1 MCDKKLPFEIF
12 LWGLKPNHET
22 IVASLHG
29 GNKFLQSCPCSVH
42 ASVWRLILNLESHG
56 WRFPIPSWLLC
67 FDWGNNL
74 GLPLGWLCCNF
85 GSPLPWP
92 PTRPLFNLVSLGSL
106 GNPSLPCRRLFLGGI
121 VHGFCLELLLLL
133 VEFLGNFSSFFL
145 PFWGI
150 KGCVC
155 FYVLSATFQTMVCIL
170 YTYIYIDLWNNV
182 RMSLVLPPCNQNT
195 LSCSFALRRAPWA
208 TASEPSSGR
217 SPGLGS
223 VLGKRKSGSCTGS
236 GTKGPRDS
244 LAAFASLATYVVH
257 GLWNTIEV
265 AQIVGCE
272 RNNSNIACQK
282 SAGGAGLSRPSWEA
296 KDPGESLDDF
306 ATWAMNLSTVP
317 RIGKRHVKWE
327 TFSSFNF
334 LLL

>member
-74 GLPLGWLCCNF
+74 GLPLGWLCFNF

-155 FYVLSATFQTMVCIL
+155 VCVSTCCQPHFKQWCVFI
-170 YTYIYIDLWNNV
+170 YIYIYRFV
-182 RMSLVLPPCNQNT
+182 EQCSHVPCTPAMQSEHTVL
-195 LSCSFALRRAPWA
+195 LL
-208 TASEPSSGR
+208 R
-217 SPGLGS
+217 SPKGTLGNRKWAIFRKIPRPGICLGQKKVWELYRIRDQRPTRFFGGLCILSYVCCSWTLKHNWSCTNCGMRKKQLQHCLPKVSRWRRTIKTQLGS
-223 VLGKRKSGSCTGS
+223 Q
-236 GTKGPRDS
+236 GPGWVFGWLCHLSYEFEYRS
-244 LAAFASLATYVVH
+244 TNREKAC
-257 GLWNTIEV
+257 EV
-265 AQIVGCE
+265 
-272 RNNSNIACQK
+272 RNILQ
-282 SAGGAGLSRPSWEA
+282 
-296 KDPGESLDDF
+296 F
-306 ATWAMNLSTVP
+306 
-317 RIGKRHVKWE
+317 
-327 TFSSFNF
+327 
-334 LLL
+334 